1 MALVR
6 TFLRLGNVPLQHFC
20 NSVTLNQHVRFTVQ
34 FTTELPRAHADRLL
48 LTDRSTFC
56 VLADKLS
63 LKVRNIIAKD
73 VYDVVHTNWLQ
84 RCIEQQKLLNW

>member
-1 MALVR
+1 
-6 TFLRLGNVPLQHFC
+6 
-20 NSVTLNQHVRFTVQ
+20 
-34 FTTELPRAHADRLL
+34 

-84 RCIEQQKLLNW
+84 RCIDQQKLLNW